1 MLDLSLNLSEIP
13 AVHSTPIL
21 SSLTI
26 PPPVEAPYAGN
37 ILQNYGCSLFNRQ
50 PDNPLCHVMENMT
63 DPVGSP
69 RSMF

>member
-37 ILQNYGCSLFNRQ
+37 ILQNYGLFSVQPPTRQSSLSRYEEY
-50 PDNPLCHVMENMT
+50 D
-63 DPVGSP
+63 
-69 RSMF
+69 